1 MTGKVLLTGASGFL
15 GTIIRQEVPAQ
26 FVTLGRSSGS
36 EVVVDLSKEIPK
48 LPVVDGVVH
57 AAGKAHMVPRTT
69 TEADQF
75 HAINVTGTQN
85 LLSALNRLDQIPAN
99 FVFISSVAVYGC
111 ESGIEITEDTP
122 LNGTSPYAKSKMES
136 EKIIADW
143 CTENNTTLSI
153 LRLPLLVGR
162 NAPGNLGRM
171 VSSIKKGW
179 YFGIGAGSA
188 RKSMVLASDVARFIP
203 IVAAVGG
210 IYNLTDGLHPS
221 MREFEIALSQR
232 LGKRQ
237 PLRLPPTLLRGGA
250 RVGDWI
256 GAWFPLNSSR
266 LNKLTASLTFSDV
279 KARQIGWQS
288 RSVIEH
294 LPPDL

>member
-1 MTGKVLLTGASGFL
+1 MDKVLLTGASGFL
-15 GTIIRQEVPAQ
+15 GKVIQHELNNVHFI
-26 FVTLGRSSGS
+26 TLGRSAGNQ
-36 EVVVDLSKEIPK
+36 VVVDLSRSVPSLPPVDSVIHASGLAHIIP
-48 LPVVDGVVH
+48 LSEQE
-57 AAGKAHMVPRTT
+57 
-69 TEADQF
+69 EARFYD
-75 HAINVTGTQN
+75 INVTGTNN
-85 LLSALNRLDQIPAN
+85 LLSALELLNPVLEK
-99 FVFISSVAVYGC
+99 FVFISSVAVYGR
-111 ESGIEITEDTP
+111 ESGTGITEEAP
-122 LNGTSPYAKSKMES
+122 LAGTSSYAKSKIEC

-143 CTENNTTLSI
+143 CLKNQVCLSI
-153 LRLPLLVGR
+153 VRLPLLVGKG
-162 NAPGNLGRM
+162 APGNLGRM
-171 VSSIKKGW
+171 LKVIKEGW
-179 YFGIGAGSA
+179 YVGVGSGSA

-203 IVAAVGG
+203 VVSAKGG
-210 IYNLTDGLHPS
+210 IYNLTDGVHPS

-237 PLRLPPTLLRGGA
+237 PFRFPPTLLKGAA
-250 RVGDWI
+250 RVGDWL